1 VKRPRDLRDRA
12 LATLPGADIPT
23 IDLVL
28 FALGVATAVTVAVAT
43 GEQLLRVALEQRPP
57 ALAGEALA
65 AAVGVAVTTLARG
78 VDRAS
83 IWVVAVRAAALA
95 GTFASAALTYAYVGR
110 SALRDP
116 LGQAGPAFASLL
128 LGAAAG
134 LAAGIVLA
142 TLVPAAPRARST
154 SAAVRAIGVAIVA
167 GAIVHLFWPTSF
179 FLAVAGIRT
188 PDDLR
193 IAAIELPELLAGP
206 IAAGVYAA
214 RRGVGYGALLAVGVL
229 LAVPSALA
237 EVSILRGAA
246 EANDPSLRR
255 ALALG
260 IALLVARIA
269 AWPLA
274 AAFVHGFLTPP
285 SGAPTVPDGSIS
297 ET

>member
-1 VKRPRDLRDRA
+1 MNRPGDLRDRA
-12 LATLPGADIPT
+12 LATLPGPDVPT

-28 FALGVATAVTVAVAT
+28 FALGVATAVTVAVAA
-43 GEQLLRVALEQRPP
+43 GEQLVRLTLQQRPP
-57 ALAGEALA
+57 ALSGEALA
-65 AAVGVAVTTLARG
+65 AAVGVAVTTFARG
-78 VDRAS
+78 AERSS

-116 LGQAGPAFASLL
+116 LAQAGPAFASLL

-134 LAAGIVLA
+134 LAAGVVLA
-142 TLVPAAPRARST
+142 AVVPAAPRARAT
-154 SAAVRAIGVAIVA
+154 SRVVRAIGVAIVA
-167 GAIVHLFWPTSF
+167 GTIVHLFWPTTF

-193 IAAIELPELLAGP
+193 IAAIELPELLVGP

-214 RRGVGYGALLAVGVL
+214 RRGVGYGTLLAVGAL

-237 EVSILRGAA
+237 ELSILRGAA

-255 ALALG
+255 ALG
-260 IALLVARIA
+260 MGVALLVARVA

-274 AAFVHGFLTPP
+274 AAFVQAFLTPP
-285 SGAPTVPDGSIS
+285 AGAPSVEADI
-297 ET
+297 